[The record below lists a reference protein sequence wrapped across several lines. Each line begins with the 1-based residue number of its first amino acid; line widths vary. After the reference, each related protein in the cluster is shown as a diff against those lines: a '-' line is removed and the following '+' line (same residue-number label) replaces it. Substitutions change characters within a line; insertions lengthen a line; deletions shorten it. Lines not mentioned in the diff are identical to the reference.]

1 MEVGWPVVIID
12 MSEVVVKDVGE
23 VVVVV
28 ETMWVRWWQHRHLHH
43 DKMG

>member
-12 MSEVVVKDVGE
+12 MGEVVVKNVGK

-28 ETMWVRWWQHRHLHH
+28 EMMWVRWWQHHHLHH
-43 DKMG
+43 DEVG